1 VEIYQQSLRHH
12 FTRAD
17 KARSDYAYVS
27 FSLPQAARRLQVSYR
42 YSASMS
48 SDQVEGGN
56 VIDIGLFDPRGS
68 DFPGG
73 AGFRGWSGSARSE
86 FTLGLEEATPGYL
99 PGPLPAGEYKVI
111 LGLYRIWEAGADVEI
126 EIEAE
131 LDPSLTLPAE
141 AAEDSGS
148 GEGTVDTSGS
158 QRDISPPPVASSRG
172 ELEGGLWL
180 RGDLQSHT
188 VHSDAKGTLEQLIG
202 KARAI
207 GLDFLAVTDH
217 NTVSHH
223 PFLPALAGD
232 DLILIPGQ
240 ESTTYYGHM
249 NIWNT
254 SHWCDF
260 RCRSDEEMAAV
271 IALAH
276 ANGGICSINHPK
288 QGGPAWEYSTDLPV
302 QTMEVW
308 QGPWPHRNTESL
320 ALWDRLLNEGRRLPA
335 VGGSDYHCPSGED
348 TNFLRL
354 GQPTT
359 WVKVDERSAAGILE
373 ALVAGRTCISAM
385 PEGPRLEISAS
396 AGGQSAGMGETIAPG
411 ADGKIAVR
419 VEVLGGRG
427 RTLRLVAD
435 GQSAHEVTI
444 QEEKATVEVDLAVQ
458 TYVRAEL
465 VADMPVELLPKG
477 APPGLDLRGW
487 RWALSNPVYVSG
499 E

>member
-1 VEIYQQSLRHH
+1 VEIYQLSLRHH
-12 FTRAD
+12 FTRED
-17 KARSDYAYVS
+17 KARSDYAYVP
-27 FSLPQAARRLQVSYR
+27 FSLPQAARRLHVSYR

-56 VIDIGLFDPRGS
+56 VIDLGLFDPNGS

-73 AGFRGWSGSARSE
+73 AGFRGWSGSARNE
-86 FTLGLEEATPGYL
+86 FTIGLEEATPGYL

-131 LDPSLTLPAE
+131 LGIGDWSSGIGDRRSDTGDCGPLSAVCGLPS
-141 AAEDSGS
+141 S
-148 GEGTVDTSGS
+148 
-158 QRDISPPPVASSRG
+158 
-172 ELEGGLWL
+172 GGLWL

-188 VHSDAKGTLEQLIG
+188 VHSDAKGTLEQLVN

-223 PFLPALAGD
+223 RFLPELAD
-232 DLILIPGQ
+232 EKLILIPGQ

-254 SHWCDF
+254 SRWCDF

-271 IALAH
+271 IELAH
-276 ANGGICSINHPK
+276 AHGGICSINHPK

-320 ALWDRLLNEGRRLPA
+320 ALWDRLLNKGRRLPA

-359 WVKVDERSAAGILE
+359 WVRAHERSAAGILE

-385 PEGPRLEISAS
+385 PEGPRLELSATVN
-396 AGGQSAGMGETIAPG
+396 GKTVRMGEAIG
-411 ADGKIAVR
+411 RSDDGMMR
-419 VEVLGGRG
+419 VTVEIHGGRG
-427 RTLRLVAD
+427 RVLRLIAD
-435 GQSAHEVTI
+435 GEIAHEVSI
-444 QEEKATVEVDLAVQ
+444 EEETATVEVDLTVQ
-458 TYVRAEL
+458 AYVRAEL
-465 VADMPVELLPKG
+465 IGDMPADQLPPNVP
-477 APPGLDLRGW
+477 ADLNLKGW
-487 RWALSNPVYVSG
+487 RWALSNPIYSM
-499 E
+499 

>member
-1 VEIYQQSLRHH
+1 VEIYQLSLRHH
-12 FTRAD
+12 FTRED
-17 KARSDYAYVS
+17 KARSDYAYVP
-27 FSLPQAARRLQVSYR
+27 FSLPQAARRLHVSYR

-86 FTLGLEEATPGYL
+86 FTVGLEEATPGYL

-131 LDPSLTLPAE
+131 LGIGE
-141 AAEDSGS
+141 RGSGS
-148 GEGTVDTSGS
+148 GDWKSDTGDCGPLSAVCGL
-158 QRDISPPPVASSRG
+158 PSS
-172 ELEGGLWL
+172 GGLWL

-188 VHSDAKGTLEQLIG
+188 VHSDAKGTLEQLVN

-223 PFLPALAGD
+223 HFLSELAD
-232 DLILIPGQ
+232 EKLILIPGQ

-254 SHWCDF
+254 SRWCDF

-288 QGGPAWEYSTDLPV
+288 QGGPAWEYATDLPV

-308 QGPWPHRNTESL
+308 QGPWPNRNTESL

-335 VGGSDYHCPSGED
+335 VGGSDYHCPAGED

-359 WVKVDERSAAGILE
+359 WVKVYERSVAGILE

-411 ADGKIAVR
+411 ADGKIVVR

-435 GQSAHEVTI
+435 GENVHEVTV
-444 QEEKATVEVDLAVQ
+444 QEERATVDVDLAVQ
-458 TYVRAEL
+458 RYVRAEL
-465 VADMPVELLPKG
+465 VADMPAELLPTG
-477 APPGLDLRGW
+477 APPSLDLRGW

>member
-1 VEIYQQSLRHH
+1 VEIYQLSLRHH

-17 KARSDYAYVS
+17 KARSDYAYVP
-27 FSLPQAARRLQVSYR
+27 FSLPQAARRLHVSYR

-131 LDPSLTLPAE
+131 LQDQLSVSSEQLSVGGGAVNDLSSVVRGPS
-141 AAEDSGS
+141 
-148 GEGTVDTSGS
+148 
-158 QRDISPPPVASSRG
+158 SS
-172 ELEGGLWL
+172 LQWL

-223 PFLPALAGD
+223 PFLPALAD
-232 DLILIPGQ
+232 EDLILIPGQ

-254 SHWCDF
+254 SRWCDF

-308 QGPWPHRNTESL
+308 QGPWPHRNSESL

-359 WVKVDERSAAGILE
+359 WVKAHERSAAGILE
-373 ALVAGRTCISAM
+373 ALVTGRTCISAM

-396 AGGQSAGMGETIAPG
+396 ADGRTAGMGETIAPG
-411 ADGKIAVR
+411 ADGKIVVR
-419 VEVLGGRG
+419 VEVLDGRG
-427 RTLRLVAD
+427 HILRLVAD
-435 GQSAHEVTI
+435 GKSVHEVAV
-444 QEEKATVEVDLAVQ
+444 QEERATVDIELVVQ

-465 VADMPVELLPKG
+465 VADMPAQLLPAG

-487 RWALSNPVYVSG
+487 RWALSNPVYVR
-499 E
+499 